1 MLLGDRPILSP
12 DRHASSATAAAT
24 ARRAL
29 LVTSS
34 ARQRP
39 VAGSMRQ
46 RGGKA
51 EAIPAVRGVT
61 SDLAKFWV
69 PPGGPP
75 SAIEATLNG
84 VGRALGKLS
93 ATALCLLLA
102 VVFVDYCSGPDRA
115 EMLTQLWEDFW
126 AELWDICSSSVHLG
140 LLTAI
145 SVC

>member
-1 MLLGDRPILSP
+1 
-12 DRHASSATAAAT
+12 
-24 ARRAL
+24 
-29 LVTSS
+29 
-34 ARQRP
+34 
-39 VAGSMRQ
+39 MRQ

-61 SDLAKFWV
+61 SDCDSPA
-69 PPGGPP
+69 PAPGGGPP

-84 VGRALGKLS
+84 AGRALGKLS
-93 ATALCLLLA
+93 ATALFLLLA

-115 EMLTQLWEDFW
+115 EMLTRLWEDFW

-140 LLTAI
+140 LLTAV